1 MSTTAFLFP
10 GQGSQFIGMGRDLF
24 DEFPA
29 AREYFERADARLGFP
44 LTEKMFGTDGAVHD
58 AAEGLTQ
65 TDVTQPALY
74 VHSLAATGVL
84 KEGGLD
90 PDMLAGHSL
99 GEYSALAASGAIDFE
114 EGLDLVRMR
123 GRLMAKAGER
133 RPGRMAAVLGMPDED
148 VHQVCIDATDE
159 PVSIVEIA
167 NWNSPGQVVIS
178 GDPDAVDRAMNLAK
192 ARGAKRVVPLPV
204 SGAFHSPL
212 MEDAREGL
220 AEALLGTD
228 IRTPACPVYLNV
240 TAAFTVD
247 PEEIRQRLLE
257 QLTAPVRWS
266 EIIRRMNADG
276 ADRFIEVGAGNVLS
290 GLVKRTLGRD
300 VVTFTAGRAD
310 ELRALAIQ
318 SAS

>member
-1 MSTTAFLFP
+1 
-10 GQGSQFIGMGRDLF
+10 
-24 DEFPA
+24 
-29 AREYFERADARLGFP
+29 
-44 LTEKMFGTDGAVHD
+44 
-58 AAEGLTQ
+58 
-65 TDVTQPALY
+65 
-74 VHSLAATGVL
+74 
-84 KEGGLD
+84 
-90 PDMLAGHSL
+90 
-99 GEYSALAASGAIDFE
+99 
-114 EGLDLVRMR
+114 
-123 GRLMAKAGER
+123 
-133 RPGRMAAVLGMPDED
+133 MAAVLGMADED

-159 PVSIVEIA
+159 PGSIVEIA

-220 AEALLGTD
+220 AEALLRMD

-247 PEEIRQRLLE
+247 PKEIRQRLLE

-276 ADRFIEVGAGNVLS
+276 ADRFIEVGPGNVLS

-310 ELRALAIQ
+310 ELRALGIQ